1 MLQLYIAV
9 KGVAN
14 MIAKLHRRSDGLRKK
29 KLIRAAWI
37 CTSAIIVVVGC
48 VAWSIYA
55 YSDNSEAIQADAAIV
70 LGAEVW
76 DERPSPVFR
85 ERINHAINLYN
96 DGYIHKIIFTGGQGD
111 GDGLAEAI
119 VAQRYAVEHAVH
131 EADILIETRSRTTE
145 QNLYYAS
152 QIASDQH
159 LTRFL
164 IVSDPLHMKRAMLL
178 ARDMGMDVYPSPTP
192 TTMYQSSS
200 TQLRFLARETYF
212 YLTYL
217 LRRPFVLRQRSGN
230 VQKVPVMGL

>member
-1 MLQLYIAV
+1 MCRNYNRTVSKIDRE
-9 KGVAN
+9 
-14 MIAKLHRRSDGLRKK
+14 MDGLRKK
-29 KLIRAAWI
+29 KLIRAVLV
-37 CTSAIIVVVGC
+37 CTSAIIVVTGC

-55 YSDNSEAIQADAAIV
+55 YSDNSETVQADAAIV

-76 DERPSPVFR
+76 GEQPSPVFR

-96 DGYIHKIIFTGGQGD
+96 DGYIHKIIFTGGKGD
-111 GDGLAEAI
+111 DDGLAEAI
-119 VAQRYAVEHAVH
+119 VAQRYAVERAVP

-152 QIASDQH
+152 QVASNQR

-178 ARDMGMDVYPSPTP
+178 ARDMGMNVHPSPTP
-192 TTMYQSSS
+192 TTMYQSLG

-217 LRRPFVLRQRSGN
+217 LRRPFALRERSGD
-230 VQKVPVMGL
+230 VRQVPVMGL